1 MDQATQAQTLRNSET
16 RLADDFR
23 AVVRDAEQLLR
34 HAAKEAGDGYTE
46 ARERLE
52 ASLQT
57 AREELATLEHA
68 VADSARRAGR
78 ATDGYV
84 HRHPWESVAVGAG
97 VGLLLGLLIG
107 RR

>member
-1 MDQATQAQTLRNSET
+1 MNEASRTLKEGQQ
-16 RLADDFR
+16 RLAQDFK
-23 AVVRDAEQLLR
+23 AVVNDAEQLLR
-34 HAAKEAGDGYTE
+34 HAARDAGQGYGE

-52 ASLQT
+52 ESLKT
-57 AREELATLEHA
+57 AREEFARLEGA
-68 VADSARRAGR
+68 MVDGAKRAGR

-84 HRHPWESVAVGAG
+84 RQHPWESIGVGVG

>member
-1 MDQATQAQTLRNSET
+1 MDQATQPLRNGEN

-23 AVVRDAEQLLR
+23 AVVSDAEQLLR
-34 HAAKEAGDGYTE
+34 HAAREAGDGYNE

-52 ASLQT
+52 ASLRA
-57 AREELATLEHA
+57 ARQELAGIEET
-68 VADSARRAGR
+68 VVDGARRASR

-84 HRHPWESVAVGAG
+84 HRHPWESIGVGAA
-97 VGLLLGLLIG
+97 VGLLVGLLIG

>member
-1 MDQATQAQTLRNSET
+1 MNDASHTHKEAQQ
-16 RLADDFR
+16 RLAKDFK
-23 AVVRDAEQLLR
+23 AVVTDAEQLLR
-34 HAAKEAGDGYTE
+34 DAARDAGQGYGE

-52 ASLQT
+52 DSLKN
-57 AREELATLEHA
+57 AREEFARLEGA
-68 VADSARRAGR
+68 MVDGAKRAGR

-84 HRHPWESVAVGAG
+84 RQHPWESIGVGLG

>member
-1 MDQATQAQTLRNSET
+1 MDQATQPLSNREN

-23 AVVRDAEQLLR
+23 AVVSDAEQLLR
-34 HAAKEAGDGYTE
+34 HAAKDAGDGYNE

-52 ASLQT
+52 SSLRT
-57 AREELATLEHA
+57 AREELSALEQA

-84 HRHPWESVAVGAG
+84 HRHPWESVAVSAG

>member
-1 MDQATQAQTLRNSET
+1 MDQATQGPGPGES

-23 AVVRDAEQLLR
+23 AVVSDAEQLLR
-34 HAAKEAGDGYTE
+34 HVAKEAGDGYNE

-57 AREELATLEHA
+57 AREELADLQRTTTA
-68 VADSARRAGR
+68 GARRA
-78 ATDGYV
+78 ASVSDGYV
-84 HRHPWESVAVGAG
+84 RQHPWESIAVSAG
-97 VGLLLGLLIG
+97 VGLLLGLLIA